1 MGTRTSTLFF
11 WISLILTLLHPL
23 FFSKPLLTFAP
34 YLLYISLEQSAESIL
49 WKSSVCGII
58 VDLLSTSLPF
68 GFNIL
73 SFLLISL
80 ILKRFKSFLVKDSL
94 LSEMI
99 FIALFSLIY
108 SFFFTNMVMDLKK
121 KLLIFCARSIFTDY
135 FLMPA
140 FDAMMALCFFFGP
153 RFAINLFRK
162 KAIHKI

>member
-1 MGTRTSTLFF
+1 VGIRTSTLFF
-11 WISLILTLLHPL
+11 WISLILTLLHPHI
-23 FFSKPLLTFAP
+23 FSKPLLSFAP
-34 YLLYISLEQSAESIL
+34 YLVFISLQQSGESTL
-49 WKSSVCGII
+49 WKSSFCGII

-73 SFLLISL
+73 SFVLISL
-80 ILKRFKSFLVKDSL
+80 ILKKFKSFLVKDSL

-108 SFFFTNMVMDLKK
+108 SFFLQTWYGFEKK
-121 KLLIFCARSIFTDY
+121 ALIFSARSIFTDY

-162 KAIHKI
+162 KALHKI

>member
-58 VDLLSTSLPF
+58 VDLLATSLPF

-108 SFFFTNMVMDLKK
+108 SFFLQTWYGFEKK
-121 KLLIFCARSIFTDY
+121 ALIFCARSIFTDY